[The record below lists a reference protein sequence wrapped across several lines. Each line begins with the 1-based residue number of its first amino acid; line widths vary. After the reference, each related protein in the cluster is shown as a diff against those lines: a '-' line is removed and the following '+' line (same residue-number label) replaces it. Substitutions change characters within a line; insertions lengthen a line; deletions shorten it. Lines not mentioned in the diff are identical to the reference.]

1 MLEGYSLLL
10 ALQKTTASSV
20 AECPI
25 KGHTV
30 KKRLSIFPSPGGM
43 SLTKFSLAGNN

>member
-10 ALQKTTASSV
+10 ALQKKTASSV

-30 KKRLSIFPSPGGM
+30 KKGYQFFRPQ
-43 SLTKFSLAGNN
+43 AGRH